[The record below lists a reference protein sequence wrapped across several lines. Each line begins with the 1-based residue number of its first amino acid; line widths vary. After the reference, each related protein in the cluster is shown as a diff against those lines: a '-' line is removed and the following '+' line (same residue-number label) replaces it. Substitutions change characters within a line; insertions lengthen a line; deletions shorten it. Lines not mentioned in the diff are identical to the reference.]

1 MEYALKADM
10 FYNRLKK
17 RYKHIKKWAKRC
29 GVYAY
34 RLYDKDIPEIPVIV
48 DLYTEHNTN
57 HQFVVLTL
65 YESASI
71 TNRNDTYLDSC
82 KQVIY
87 AALAVPETAI
97 YTKLRKKQKGRNQY
111 EKLTAIQKRIIVQ
124 EGACLFFINL
134 SDYLDT
140 GLFLDHRTTRLA
152 LAATAQNQTVLNL
165 FCYTAAFSIHALA
178 GGAAHVCSVDL
189 SKNYLQWAKDNM
201 RLNGFES
208 LHKSEWVQSDVR
220 LFLKDAR
227 TKGRTWDIVICDPP
241 TFSNSKRTS
250 ECFDINR
257 HWQYLIWDCC
267 AVLAKKGVLYF
278 STNAHR
284 FHFDATLLS
293 EAQGEYPAESFMY
306 RGNHFSVQDI
316 SRASIPED
324 FRNQKIHRLW
334 KINKL

>member
-1 MEYALKADM
+1 MEYTLRADM

-48 DLYTEHNTN
+48 DLYTEHSTN
-57 HQFVVLTL
+57 RQFAVLTL
-65 YESASI
+65 YESSSATSW
-71 TNRNDTYLDSC
+71 NGTYLDSC
-82 KQVIY
+82 KQMVC

-97 YTKLRKKQKGRNQY
+97 HTKVRKKQKGRSQY
-111 EKLTAIQKRIIVQ
+111 EKLAAIQKRIIVQ
-124 EGACLFFINL
+124 EGSCLFFINL

-140 GLFLDHRTTRLA
+140 GLFLDHRPTRLA
-152 LAATAQNQTVLNL
+152 LAGTAQNQRVLNL

-189 SKNYLQWAKDNM
+189 SKNYLQWAQDNM
-201 RLNGFES
+201 RLNGFGS
-208 LHKSEWVQSDVR
+208 LHKSEWVQRDAR

-227 TKGRTWDIVICDPP
+227 TKGRTWDIIVCDPP
-241 TFSNSKRTS
+241 TFSNSKRTG

-257 HWQYLIWDCC
+257 HWQQLIWDCC

-284 FHFDATLLS
+284 FHFDTALLCES
-293 EAQGEYPAESFMY
+293 QADCPAESFIY
-306 RGNHFSVQDI
+306 HGDCFSVQDI

-324 FRNQKIHRLW
+324 FRNRKIHRLW
-334 KINKL
+334 KITKL